1 MTTLTFNGVKV
12 TLIFSDPD
20 LKMCYAVCDG
30 CGCYSDARC
39 EGPPH
44 APVNCDTCVQCE
56 KVKDLQREVFQLK
69 RTLEQILSMI
79 TRGVEFNLDA
89 PATSTCEERQ
99 ASIPVIAL
107 KNEP

>member
-12 TLIFSDPD
+12 TLIFSDPNP
-20 LKMCYAVCDG
+20 KMC
-30 CGCYSDARC
+30 DA
-39 EGPPH
+39 
-44 APVNCDTCVQCE
+44 CVQCE
-56 KVKDLQREVFQLK
+56 KVEREVFQLK

-99 ASIPVIAL
+99 ASIPVI
-107 KNEP
+107 NEP